1 MGRPAMLTR
10 TELEDYGIVEITKDG
25 HVFNAYGELKIAIQ
39 EKHTRYGTYRNHAFG
54 IYDTRIYRD
63 KREKDP
69 QAACGTKTFTLA
81 RAMWAWYYGYVPAN
95 IDVDHINNDSL
106 DDRLEN
112 LQLLTRS
119 ENLAKRKGHR
129 NQYEKSL
136 VKTTVKECAEKINQR
151 YNEKICLL
159 ASEVV
164 ENDQH

>member
-10 TELEDYGIVEITKDG
+10 TELEDYGIIEITADG

-39 EKHTRYGTYRNHAFG
+39 AKKSRYGTYKNHCFG
-54 IYDTRIYRD
+54 IYSTDIYR
-63 KREKDP
+63 RNRQNDP
-69 QAACGTKTFTLA
+69 EAACGTKTFTLA
-81 RAMWAWYYGYVPAN
+81 RAMWAWFYGYVPAN

-112 LQLLTRS
+112 LQLLTRA

-136 VKTTVKECAEKINQR
+136 VKETVADCAKKINER

-164 ENDQH
+164 KDE